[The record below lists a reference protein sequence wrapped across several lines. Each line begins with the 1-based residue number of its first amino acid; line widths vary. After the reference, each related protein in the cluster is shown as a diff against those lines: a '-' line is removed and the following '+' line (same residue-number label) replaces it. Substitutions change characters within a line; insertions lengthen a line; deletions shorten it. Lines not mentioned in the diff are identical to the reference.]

1 MTGLFECIPN
11 FSEGRRPAVLEA
23 LVAAAGIPGVKVLGL
38 SADVDHNR
46 AVLTLVGPGEALS
59 EAVFRTMRVAVER
72 IDLNQHQGAHPRI
85 GAVDVVPFVALGESS
100 DKTAVALAHRLGQR
114 AAEEL
119 GLPVYFY
126 ERAALRSERRNL
138 ADVRRGEFEGLKDR
152 LQGDPPDVGRAEP
165 HPTAGAVAIG
175 ARRPLIAFNVHLG
188 TDDIHVARSIA
199 RAVRGASGGL
209 SGVKALGFRL
219 ASRGLVQVSM
229 NLVNYRTT
237 PLPRALELVR
247 QEARRLGVSV
257 VSTELVG
264 FMPMDAVV
272 DVMQYYLQQPQ
283 FERSSILEEAIFN
296 AYEGRDDHE

>member
-1 MTGLFECIPN
+1 MTELFECIPN
-11 FSEGRRPAVLEA
+11 FSEGRCPEVLEA
-23 LVAAAGIPGVKVLGL
+23 IRSAARIPDVKVLGL

-46 AVLTLVGPGEALS
+46 SVLTLVGPGEALS
-59 EAVFRTMRVAVER
+59 EAVLRTMRVAVER
-72 IDLNQHQGAHPRI
+72 IDLTQHQGAHPRI
-85 GAVDVVPFVALGESS
+85 GAVDVVPFVALGDSPEER
-100 DKTAVALAHRLGQR
+100 AIQLAHRLGQR
-114 AAEEL
+114 AAKEL
-119 GLPVYFY
+119 KLPVFFY
-126 ERAALRSERRNL
+126 ELAALKPGRRNL
-138 ADVRRGEFEGLKDR
+138 ADVRRGQFEGLKDR
-152 LQGDPPDVGRAEP
+152 LPHDPPDVGPAEP
-165 HPTAGAVAIG
+165 HPSAGAVAIG

-188 TDDIHVARSIA
+188 TDDIGLARTIA

-247 QEARRLGVSV
+247 SEARRFGVSV

-264 FMPMDAVV
+264 FMPMDAVI

-283 FERSSILEEAIFN
+283 FERGHILEEAMFE
-296 AYEGRDDHE
+296 AYEGRDDDE